1 MPMNNDWLKYA
12 GIGSGLGTMAGG
24 LAGLFGSGQKNPA
37 DAAMP
42 YLQGI
47 PGQTLPYYHPW
58 MEGGQNAMNQSQG
71 VYGQMTNDPN
81 AYYDKIASGYKES
94 PGYQWKLKQ
103 GMNASNNAAAA
114 GGMAGSLQ
122 HQQQSQQMGNDIASQ
137 DFNDYLNQVL
147 GINKTGLQGNENAMG
162 RGFDASKGYADL
174 LGSNA
179 AQQAGLAFQG
189 QAGKNSQ
196 SQSGW
201 ENLFSG
207 AGAVLPWLF
216 F

>member
-1 MPMNNDWLKYA
+1 MPGNNNWM
-12 GIGSGLGTMAGG
+12 GMGGGLASMAGG
-24 LAGLFGSGQKNPA
+24 LAGLFGGGQKNPA

-47 PGQTLPYYHPW
+47 PGQTLPYYQPW
-58 MEGGQNAMNQSQG
+58 MQGGQNAMNQSQG

-81 AYYDKIASGYKES
+81 SYYDKIASGYKES

-122 HQQQSQQMGNDIASQ
+122 HQQQSTEMANGIASQ
-137 DFNDYLNQVL
+137 DFNDYLSQVL
-147 GINKTGLQGNENAMG
+147 GINKTGLQGNENAMN

-189 QAGKNSQ
+189 QSGENSK

-201 ENLFSG
+201 ESLFSG
-207 AGAVLPWLF
+207 AGAALPWLF